1 MLNVLNVPPDEAWQG
16 RAGVAQAQAWYAS
29 IGAQAAATCG
39 SLPGHPCSQRSRTVD
54 FLVVT
59 EGEITLVLDTGH
71 TTLKAGEIGVVR
83 GGNHAIANRSGRPAV
98 VAVASHDAVEGA

>member
-1 MLNVLNVPPDEAWQG
+1 
-16 RAGVAQAQAWYAS
+16 VAQAQAWYAS
-29 IGAQAAATCG
+29 IGAQAVATCG
-39 SLPGHPCSQRSRTVD
+39 SLPGHPYSQRSRTVD

-98 VAVASHDAVEGA
+98 VAVASHDAVDGA